1 MGVFGRGEASLLLPR
16 SPTERAKN
24 GLVRHLPFS
33 LHPSGQGIPIVSKE
47 MARLGFLACICS
59 ASSEIFVRS
68 SIARSS
74 FAFLFAFGMAVAD
87 ERLTVADGCL
97 TIAQVGISVRFFVN
111 A

>member
-1 MGVFGRGEASLLLPR
+1 MGIFGRDEASLLLPR
-16 SPTERAKN
+16 SPTERAMN

-47 MARLGFLACICS
+47 MARLGFLA
-59 ASSEIFVRS
+59 SEIFARS

-74 FAFLFAFGMAVAD
+74 FAFLFGMAVAD

-97 TIAQVGISVRFFVN
+97 TIAQDGISVRFFVN